1 MKRILSSILVLGLL
15 LTSLN
20 TFGFAQEKTK
30 DEYQIIKGKIICQ
43 GCTLKKEKEAKAQ
56 CSIYGHI
63 NAIRTKD
70 GKIWTI
76 LENDKSTELIN
87 NHDYAGKDIEIKGKK
102 LAEAQI
108 IEVESFKV
116 VSEEQAAEG
125 KSAAE
130 HPSKEHPKS
139 EHPTEHPR

>member
-1 MKRILSSILVLGLL
+1 MRRILSSILVLGLL

-20 TFGFAQEKTK
+20 TLVFAQEKIE
-30 DEYQIIKGKIICQ
+30 DEYEIIKGKVICQ
-43 GCTLKKEKEAKAQ
+43 GCTLKKEKQAKAQ

-63 NAIRTKD
+63 NAIRAED

-87 NHDYAGKDIEIKGKK
+87 NHDYTGNDIEIKGRKIK
-102 LAEAQI
+102 EAQT

-116 VSEEQAAEG
+116 LSEG
-125 KSAAE
+125 KHTQS
-130 HPSKEHPKS
+130 H
-139 EHPTEHPR
+139 

>member
-1 MKRILSSILVLGLL
+1 MRRILSSILVLGLL

-20 TFGFAQEKTK
+20 TLLFAQEKAK
-30 DEYQIIKGKIICQ
+30 DEYEIIKGKVVCQ
-43 GCTLKKEKEAKAQ
+43 GCTLKKEKGAKAQ

-63 NAIRTKD
+63 NAIKTKD

-102 LAEAQI
+102 FAEAQI
-108 IEVESFKV
+108 IEVDTFKV
-116 VSEEQAAEG
+116 LSEGEDTH
-125 KSAAE
+125 K
-130 HPSKEHPKS
+130 H
-139 EHPTEHPR
+139 

>member
-1 MKRILSSILVLGLL
+1 MRRILSSILVLGLL

-20 TFGFAQEKTK
+20 TLGFAEEKSK
-30 DEYQIIKGKIICQ
+30 DEYKIIKGKVICQ
-43 GCTLKKEKEAKAQ
+43 GCTLKKEKGAKAQ

-63 NAIRTKD
+63 NAIKTKD

-102 LAEAQI
+102 FAEAQI
-108 IEVESFKV
+108 IEVNTFKV
-116 VSEEQAAEG
+116 LSEG
-125 KSAAE
+125 E
-130 HPSKEHPKS
+130 HTHKH
-139 EHPTEHPR
+139 

>member
-1 MKRILSSILVLGLL
+1 MRRILGSILVLGLL

-20 TFGFAQEKTK
+20 TLGFAQEKAK
-30 DEYQIIKGKIICQ
+30 DEYEIIKGKVICQ
-43 GCTLKKEKEAKAQ
+43 GCTLKKEKQAKAQ

-87 NHDYAGKDIEIKGKK
+87 NHDYAGNDIEIRGKK
-102 LAEAQI
+102 FAEAQI
-108 IEVESFKV
+108 IEVDSFKV
-116 VSEEQAAEG
+116 LSEGEDTH
-125 KSAAE
+125 K
-130 HPSKEHPKS
+130 H
-139 EHPTEHPR
+139 